1 MLEFPGGLRVKNL
14 ALSLLW
20 AGLVPHPGTCVYG
33 RCSQKKKKKRE
44 KKKGKEKDKKKK
56 KRKKKRKRKGKRK
69 KKNC

>member
-33 RCSQKKKKKRE
+33 RCSQKKKKRE